1 MLLSRLSRPVLRSSI
16 ANRSLASPIRMVQTE
31 KRIEELGIKLPV
43 MPTPLAMYIPYV
55 RSGNLIHL
63 AGHVPFKDDMK
74 TLHVGKVGVDY
85 SVEEGYAFARTIG
98 LELMSTLQVACG
110 GDLDKVKRIV
120 KLVGFVNCP
129 DDFGNQP
136 EVINGCSEVI
146 GEVFGKERGSHARSA
161 VGTNSLPRQVPV
173 EIEMIAEV
181 AD

>member
-1 MLLSRLSRPVLRSSI
+1 
-16 ANRSLASPIRMVQTE
+16 
-31 KRIEELGIKLPV
+31 
-43 MPTPLAMYIPYV
+43 
-55 RSGNLIHL
+55 
-63 AGHVPFKDDMK
+63 
-74 TLHVGKVGVDY
+74 
-85 SVEEGYAFARTIG
+85 
-98 LELMSTLQVACG
+98 MSTLQNACD